1 MKRTYPGFKQ
11 CMKMMRSHE
20 AETKEEGYY
29 SLLPHAS
36 EHIPELLAA
45 FQAEQNHG
53 LRCWLFELLGAA
65 RSPDLL
71 PFLADALRGEDWA
84 LWVRAFRALRMLDT
98 KEARRLMFEARSL
111 TFSTE
116 EQTQLFRAEINA
128 EIQRVGG
135 RTLP

>member
-1 MKRTYPGFKQ
+1 
-11 CMKMMRSHE
+11 MKMMRSHE
-20 AETKEEGYY
+20 AETKEEGYH

-36 EHIPELLAA
+36 EHIPELLVA

-71 PFLADALRGEDWA
+71 PLFANALKGEDWA
-84 LWVRAFRALRMLDT
+84 LSSQAFRSLRMLDT
-98 KEARRLMFEARSL
+98 KEARRLMFEARSF

-116 EQTQLFRAEINA
+116 EQTQLFHAEINA

-135 RTLP
+135 RTPP

>member
-1 MKRTYPGFKQ
+1 
-11 CMKMMRSHE
+11 
-20 AETKEEGYY
+20 
-29 SLLPHAS
+29 
-36 EHIPELLAA
+36 
-45 FQAEQNHG
+45 
-53 LRCWLFELLGAA
+53 
-65 RSPDLL
+65 
-71 PFLADALRGEDWA
+71 
-84 LWVRAFRALRMLDT
+84 MLDT